1 VARLFER
8 FATVR
13 LSIGRRT
20 GRVIILAADPRGDF
34 GLTLFRPY
42 KIPTLSASTS
52 NPSSMPMSAAA
63 TRQASA

>member
-1 VARLFER
+1 VAWLFER

-34 GLTLFRPY
+34 GLLFFGLIKYR
-42 KIPTLSASTS
+42 
-52 NPSSMPMSAAA
+52 
-63 TRQASA
+63 R